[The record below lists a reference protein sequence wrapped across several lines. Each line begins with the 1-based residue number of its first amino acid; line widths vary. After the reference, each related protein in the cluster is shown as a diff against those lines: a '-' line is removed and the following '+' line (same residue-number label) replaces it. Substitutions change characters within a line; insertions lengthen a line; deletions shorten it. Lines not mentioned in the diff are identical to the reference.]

1 MTRARTFTIAGII
14 LLSAAIPVVSQQSPV
29 TFESPCS
36 CRDNHGKYRL
46 AVKNDPSTPPA
57 DASAVQA
64 VTPRDIFAWAGPAV
78 HLTRRSK
85 RTPAENNGS
94 LLLGAWGDLDH
105 TPALRCKP
113 PQKDTYDQQT
123 ELHGILL
130 EGDRA
135 RSLPSAKVGKSSKET
150 KEP

>member
-1 MTRARTFTIAGII
+1 MKRTRAFRIAVAI
-14 LLSAAIPVVSQQSPV
+14 LCSTAAAESQPPV
-29 TFESPCS
+29 TFESPCE
-36 CRDNHGKYRL
+36 CQDNHGKYRL

-94 LLLGAWGDLDH
+94 LLLGAWGELDH